1 MKRFIQFLS
10 ILLIF
15 VSSVFTQDVSRIV
28 FSAIDN
34 QGRAFRSLTNDDIS
48 LTIGKNNAKI
58 GTLQSEAN
66 APLEVILII
75 DVTPSQEKVLP
86 LAKKI
91 ALSFVDQLLTPSKDY
106 IAIATFSNT
115 EVKLTTLTNDF
126 IEAKKNIDEV
136 KLSSGGG
143 SYIWDNTSFICE
155 KGFSQNKDRQK
166 LLVLFSDGFDTSTF
180 LATNVKDSK
189 FITLSNLLIKEKI
202 RLFSFYNE
210 ISSSDSSSGIPASAV
225 IIPPVSPETFEIS
238 QDSGGKVFRIS
249 HKTKDENII
258 KALNEIKQLL
268 LGTYSIQ
275 FSLDKLTNATN
286 FEKVKIKIQSKI
298 KERNGVSLSYPKLFY
313 FGK

>member
-1 MKRFIQFLS
+1 MKLFLQFLS
-10 ILLIF
+10 ILFIL
-15 VSSVFTQDVSRIV
+15 VSSAFTQNVSQIM

-34 QGRAFRSLTNDDIS
+34 QGRAFRNLTKDDIS

-58 GTLQSEAN
+58 ETLKSDAEV
-66 APLEVILII
+66 PLEVILII

-86 LAKKI
+86 MAKKI
-91 ALSFVDQLLTPSKDY
+91 ALSFVDQMLTPSKDY

-126 IEAKKNIDEV
+126 IETKKNIDEV
-136 KLSSGGG
+136 KLSSGGS
-143 SYIWDNTSFICE
+143 SYIWDNTTFICE

-166 LLVLFSDGFDTSTF
+166 LLVLFSDGFDTSAI
-180 LATNVKDSK
+180 LDTNVKDDKS
-189 FITLSNLLIKEKI
+189 IELSNLLIKGKI
-202 RLFSFYNE
+202 RFFSFYNE
-210 ISSSDSSSGIPASAV
+210 LSSSNSSSGIAASAV

-268 LGTYSIQ
+268 LGTYLIQ

-286 FEKVKIKIQSKI
+286 FDKVKIKIQSKI
-298 KERNGVSLSYPKLFY
+298 KERNGISLSYPKLFY